1 MMFLQKQNNISFVAR
16 PSLDAQKNDESIVDC
31 LRNISAELLLS
42 AKLKVPAYHLDFGPS
57 YDGVTIQDKHF
68 STGPLF
74 NKADKVTSNP
84 SKRRQG

>member
-1 MMFLQKQNNISFVAR
+1 MMFLQKQNNRLFVVR
-16 PSLDAQKNDESIVDC
+16 LSLDAQKNDESIVDC

-57 YDGVTIQDKHF
+57 YDGVTIQDNHF

-74 NKADKVTSNP
+74 KKADKVTSNP